1 MGRATFITLGSPAG
15 SGFVAMASA
24 GHRSTAVNICDIQ
37 QFIQIGIT
45 MNFNLSFLENNVS
58 INEDTWK
65 ALVTTGS
72 DVSLANVRT
81 AIMGVLEHDGAFT
94 VEDLNDQVV
103 RRIETSSE
111 FEGFM
116 QEVDMQR
123 TQFQQDQAQ

>member
-1 MGRATFITLGSPAG
+1 
-15 SGFVAMASA
+15 
-24 GHRSTAVNICDIQ
+24 
-37 QFIQIGIT
+37 
-45 MNFNLSFLENNVS
+45 MNFNLSFLEHNVS

-72 DVSLANVRT
+72 DMSLATVRT
-81 AIMGVLEHDGAFT
+81 AIMSVLEQDGAFT
-94 VEDLNDQVV
+94 IEDINDQVV

>member
-1 MGRATFITLGSPAG
+1 
-15 SGFVAMASA
+15 
-24 GHRSTAVNICDIQ
+24 
-37 QFIQIGIT
+37 

-58 INEDTWK
+58 INEDAWK

-72 DVSLANVRT
+72 EVSLANVRA
-81 AIMGVLEHDGAFT
+81 AIMAVLENDGAFT
-94 VEDLNDQVV
+94 VEDINDQAV
-103 RRIETSSE
+103 RRIESASE

>member
-1 MGRATFITLGSPAG
+1 M
-15 SGFVAMASA
+15 
-24 GHRSTAVNICDIQ
+24 
-37 QFIQIGIT
+37 
-45 MNFNLSFLENNVS
+45 MNFNLSFLEHNVS

-72 DVSLANVRT
+72 DMSLATVRT
-81 AIMGVLEHDGAFT
+81 AIMSVLEQDGAFT
-94 VEDLNDQVV
+94 IEDINDQVV